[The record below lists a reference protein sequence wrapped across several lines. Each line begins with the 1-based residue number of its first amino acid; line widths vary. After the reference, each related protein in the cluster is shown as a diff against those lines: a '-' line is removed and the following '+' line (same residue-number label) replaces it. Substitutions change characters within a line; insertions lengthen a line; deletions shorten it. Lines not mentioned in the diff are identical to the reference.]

1 MTDKAK
7 AALAVVGAVVVL
19 LMIVLIAQ
27 VAQSNRLTQ
36 EQVDQDFHDRV
47 IERLRQD
54 DPLGGW

>member
-7 AALAVVGAVVVL
+7 AVAAVVVALVVL
-19 LMIVLIAQ
+19 LVLVLIAQ

-47 IERLRQD
+47 MERLRQD